1 MFYTKTNKNKAKKLY
16 IIFLEKSQIFSSFF
30 LKSYILLIDQ
40 IKKIFQ
46 EEPTM
51 KKTSIH
57 SPFDF
62 VIRPIHMDGFFDVD
76 FADNILKNS

>member
-1 MFYTKTNKNKAKKLY
+1 
-16 IIFLEKSQIFSSFF
+16 
-30 LKSYILLIDQ
+30 
-40 IKKIFQ
+40 
-46 EEPTM
+46 M

-76 FADNILKNS
+76 FAYNILKDSQNDL

>member
-1 MFYTKTNKNKAKKLY
+1 
-16 IIFLEKSQIFSSFF
+16 
-30 LKSYILLIDQ
+30 
-40 IKKIFQ
+40 
-46 EEPTM
+46 M

-76 FADNILKNS
+76 FADIKIISEPLQWLFSFWFRSLDG